1 MKDRFVRIITQLASS
16 VLAAAVVLMAV
27 QVVLR
32 FGFNSPQAWAEEV
45 DRYLFVW
52 AVYLGSVIALA
63 KGTHIRVTFLIDLGG
78 PKLEKMSRLLGGI
91 VNFISFAY
99 VGYFGYQLAYSNRNA
114 SFYTVESLPL
124 VIFYL
129 AVPVGMTL
137 MVIHML
143 WPKGKRTSNSVQE
156 PN

>member
-1 MKDRFVRIITQLASS
+1 MKDRFVALITNIASF
-16 VLAAAVVLMAV
+16 VLVAAVILMTV

-32 FGFNSPQAWAEEV
+32 FGFNAHQAWAEEV

-52 AVYLGSVIALA
+52 AVYLGCVVALA

-78 PKLEKMSRLLGGI
+78 PRLEKISRLLGGI
-91 VNFISFAY
+91 VNFISFGYVAY
-99 VGYFGYQLAYSNRNA
+99 YGYQLAYANRNA

-143 WPKGKRTSNSVQE
+143 WPNGKRQSNSAQE

>member
-1 MKDRFVRIITQLASS
+1 
-16 VLAAAVVLMAV
+16 MAV

-32 FGFNSPQAWAEEV
+32 FGFNSPKAWAEEV

-52 AVYLGSVIALA
+52 AVYLGSVIAMA

-78 PKLEKMSRLLGGI
+78 PKFEKMSRLLGGI
-91 VNFISFAY
+91 VNFISFGYVAY
-99 VGYFGYQLAYSNRNA
+99 YGYHLAYSNRNA

-143 WPKGKRTSNSVQE
+143 WPKRKRTSNSVQE